1 MITEAPDAALREA
14 VLDEALT
21 GLTSTP
27 KTLSP
32 WLFYD
37 ERGSQLFEAITALPE
52 YYLTRTERAIFA
64 HHGPSFLL
72 HLVSPVTIA
81 ELGAGSASKTGILL
95 QHFVDHQVSLLY
107 QPIDI
112 SPTALD
118 EAAAAIS
125 ATIPGVR
132 VQPQVANYITD
143 GYSIAR
149 PEHHR
154 VLALYIGSSI
164 GNFSPAESIGIL
176 RNLRDHLETGD
187 TLLLGVDLAP
197 GKHKAVETLIAA
209 YDDDAGVTA
218 AFNKNVL
225 VRLNRELK
233 ANFNL
238 DGFAHRARWNA
249 AASRMEMHLESLAA
263 QTVTLAG
270 ERIHFREG
278 ETIHTENSYK
288 FTEASILALLKASGF
303 KLDRILHDDQQRFAV
318 VLAGAL

>member
-1 MITEAPDAALREA
+1 LISEAPEAALRDA
-14 VLDEALT
+14 VLEEALT

-64 HHGPSFLL
+64 KHGPSLPL
-72 HLVSPVTIA
+72 RNSSPVTIA

-95 QHFVDHQVSLLY
+95 QHFADHQGGLLY

-118 EAAAAIS
+118 EAAASIS
-125 ATIPGVR
+125 AKVPGVI
-132 VQPQVANYITD
+132 VESQVANYITE
-143 GYSIAR
+143 GYKITR
-149 PEHHR
+149 LERHR
-154 VLALYIGSSI
+154 VMALYIGSSI
-164 GNFSPAESIGIL
+164 GNFSPAEAVGIL
-176 RNLRDHLETGD
+176 RNLRDHLEAGD
-187 TLLLGVDLAP
+187 SLLLGVDLAP
-197 GKHKAVETLIAA
+197 GKHKPVETLIAA

-225 VRLNRELK
+225 VRLNRDLG
-233 ANFNL
+233 ANFNV

-249 AASRMEMHLESLAA
+249 ADSRMEMHLESLAA
-263 QTVTLAG
+263 QTVTIAG
-270 ERIHFREG
+270 ERFHFREG
-278 ETIHTENSYK
+278 ETIHTENSHK
-288 FTEASILALLKASGF
+288 FTEASILALLDASGF
-303 KLDRILHDDQQRFAV
+303 KLDHLLHDDKQRFAV
-318 VLAGAL
+318 VLADAI

>member
-1 MITEAPDAALREA
+1 MTEAPDATLREA
-14 VLDEALT
+14 VLDEALN

-64 HHGPSFLL
+64 EHGPSLPIRKNA
-72 HLVSPVTIA
+72 PVTIA

-95 QHFVDHQVSLLY
+95 QHFADHQGGLLY

-118 EAAAAIS
+118 EAAASIS
-125 ATIPGVR
+125 AKVPGIIVES
-132 VQPQVANYITD
+132 QVANYITD
-143 GYSIAR
+143 GYSITR
-149 PEHHR
+149 LERHR

-164 GNFSPAESIGIL
+164 GNFAPHEAVGIL
-176 RNLRDHLETGD
+176 RNLRNHLEAGD

-197 GKHKAVETLIAA
+197 GKHKPVETLIAA

-218 AFNKNVL
+218 EFNKNVL
-225 VRLNRELK
+225 VRLNRELN

-263 QTVTLAG
+263 QTVTIAD
-270 ERIHFREG
+270 ERIHFEEG

-288 FTEASILALLKASGF
+288 FTETSILALLDASGF
-303 KLDRILHDDQQRFAV
+303 TLERLLQDDHQRFAV
-318 VLAGAL
+318 ALADAS

>member
-1 MITEAPDAALREA
+1 LITEAPVSALREA

-52 YYLTRTERAIFA
+52 YYLTRAERSIFA
-64 HHGPSFLL
+64 KHGPSLPL
-72 HLVSPVTIA
+72 HRNAPVTVV

-95 QHFVDHQVSLLY
+95 QHFADHQRGVLY

-118 EAAAAIS
+118 EAAASIS
-125 ATIPGVR
+125 AKIPGVR
-132 VQPQVANYITD
+132 VESQVANYITD
-143 GYSIAR
+143 GYSITR
-149 PEHHR
+149 LERHR

-164 GNFSPAESIGIL
+164 GNFSPDEAVGIL

-187 TLLLGVDLAP
+187 VLLLGVDLAP
-197 GKHKAVETLIAA
+197 GKHKPVETLIAA

-225 VRLNRELK
+225 VRLNRELH
-233 ANFNL
+233 ANFNV

-249 AASRMEMHLESLAA
+249 AASRMEMHLESLAV
-263 QTVTLAG
+263 QTVTIEG

-278 ETIHTENSYK
+278 ETIHTENSHK
-288 FTEASILALLKASGF
+288 FTEASILTLLEASGF
-303 KLDRILHDDQQRFAV
+303 KLDRMLHDDKQRFAV
-318 VLAGAL
+318 VLADAI

>member
-1 MITEAPDAALREA
+1 LITEAPEAALREA
-14 VLDEALT
+14 VLEEALT

-64 HHGPSFLL
+64 KHGPSLPSRQG
-72 HLVSPVTIA
+72 SPVTIA

-95 QHFVDHQVSLLY
+95 QHFADQQGGVLY

-118 EAAAAIS
+118 EAAASIS
-125 ATIPGVR
+125 EKVPGVI
-132 VQPQVANYITD
+132 VESQVANYITD
-143 GYSIAR
+143 GYSITR
-149 PEHHR
+149 LERHR

-164 GNFSPAESIGIL
+164 GNFSSAEAIGIL
-176 RNLRDHLETGD
+176 RNLRDHLEAGD
-187 TLLLGVDLAP
+187 SLLLGVDLAP
-197 GKHKAVETLIAA
+197 GKHKPVEILIAA

-225 VRLNRELK
+225 VRLNRELG
-233 ANFNL
+233 ANFNV

-249 AASRMEMHLESLAA
+249 AASRVEMHLESLAA
-263 QTVTLAG
+263 QTVTIG
-270 ERIHFREG
+270 PERISFREG
-278 ETIHTENSYK
+278 ETIHTENSHK
-288 FTEASILALLKASGF
+288 FTEASILALLEGSGF
-303 KLDRILHDDQQRFAV
+303 RLDRLLHDDQQRFAV
-318 VLAGAL
+318 VLADAV